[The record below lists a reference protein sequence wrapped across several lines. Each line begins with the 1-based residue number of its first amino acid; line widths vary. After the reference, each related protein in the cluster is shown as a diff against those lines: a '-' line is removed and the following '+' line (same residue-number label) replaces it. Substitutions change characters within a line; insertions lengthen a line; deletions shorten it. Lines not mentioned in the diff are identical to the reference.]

1 MILPDLTCKKLEL
14 SSMAAITTQ
23 NQGEILIV
31 GFTDSKILDSQR
43 IEQVGKDLQESVPQ
57 AIHKKLL
64 LNFRGVSFM
73 SSAMITK
80 LVMLNK
86 NCKAQGVGL
95 KFCEVSPNVME
106 VFKITKLNKLFDIQG
121 SEEKAMAS
129 FDKKG
134 WFG

>member
-1 MILPDLTCKKLEL
+1 
-14 SSMAAITTQ
+14 MAAINIETK
-23 NQGEILIV
+23 GEVVVIY
-31 GFTDSKILDSQR
+31 FTDGKILDSQR
-43 IEQVGKDLQESVPQ
+43 IEQVGRELQEAVPQ
-57 AIHKKLL
+57 AIHKKLV

-86 NCKAQGVGL
+86 ACKAQGVAL
-95 KFCEVSPNVME
+95 KFCDLSTNVVE
-106 VFKITKLNKLFDIQG
+106 VFKITNLNKLFDIQKT
-121 SEEKAMAS
+121 EEKALES

>member
-1 MILPDLTCKKLEL
+1 
-14 SSMAAITTQ
+14 MAAITTQ
-23 NQGEILIV
+23 TTGEVLVV

-43 IEQVGKDLQESVPQ
+43 IEQVGKELQESVPN
-57 AIHKKLL
+57 AHHKKLL

-86 NCKAQGVGL
+86 ACKAQDVAL
-95 KFCEVSPNVME
+95 KFCEVSPNVLE
-106 VFKITKLNKLFDIQG
+106 VFKITKLNKLFDIQEG
-121 SEEKAMAS
+121 EEKAVGS
-129 FDKKG
+129 FDKKS

>member
-1 MILPDLTCKKLEL
+1 
-14 SSMAAITTQ
+14 MASITTQ

-43 IEQVGKDLQESVPQ
+43 IEQIGKDLLGSVPE
-57 AIHKKLL
+57 ALHKKLV

-86 NCKAQGVGL
+86 NCKAQGVAL
-95 KFCEVSPNVME
+95 KFCDVSPNVME

-121 SEEKAMAS
+121 TEEKAVAS

>member
-1 MILPDLTCKKLEL
+1 
-14 SSMAAITTQ
+14 MAAITTTQ
-23 NQGEILIV
+23 NGEVLIV

-43 IEQVGKDLQESVPQ
+43 IEQIGKELQEAVPQ
-57 AIHKKLL
+57 AIQKKLL

-86 NCKAQGVGL
+86 VCKAQGVAL
-95 KFCEVSPNVME
+95 KFCEVSPNVGE
-106 VFKITKLNKLFDIQG
+106 VFKITKLNKIFDIQTD
-121 SEEKAMAS
+121 EEKAVAS

>member
-1 MILPDLTCKKLEL
+1 
-14 SSMAAITTQ
+14 MAAITSQTA
-23 NQGEILIV
+23 GEILIV

-43 IEQVGKDLQESVPQ
+43 IEQVGRELQEITAQ
-57 AIHKKLL
+57 ALHKKFL

-86 NCKAQGVGL
+86 SCKAQGIAL
-95 KFCEVSPNVME
+95 KFCEVSPNVLE
-106 VFKITKLNKLFDIQG
+106 VFKITKLNKLFDIQEG
-121 SEEKAMAS
+121 EEKAMAS

-134 WFG
+134 WFGG